1 MKVFYL
7 FFLFL
12 ILGCSSSEQLNDS
25 SFVGKYSYEA
35 AGYGVGLTIEF
46 KEDKTFTYT
55 WVTGLLNG
63 TTEGTWAVS
72 GKKIILDSDRKKSD
86 VIKFKIL
93 ENSENS
99 LDFYKLKFLDDN
111 NDILPKVICLFLKES
126 GEMKELDANFDGE
139 LRVSKNEDFQ
149 KVRFIFLGFQEFE
162 IKKEDLKGNVTL
174 MMFQKETY
182 YQYFEN
188 EVMIFK
194 GDKIY
199 TDLIKKTRHVKND
212 FFTKI
217 D

>member
-1 MKVFYL
+1 MKAYCL
-7 FFLFL
+7 FFLCL
-12 ILGCSSSEQLNDS
+12 ILGCSSSKQLNFS
-25 SFVGKYSYEA
+25 KVVGKYSYIA
-35 AGYGVGLTIEF
+35 SGYGIGSTIEF
-46 KEDKTFTYT
+46 KEDKTFIYN
-55 WVTGLLNG
+55 WVTGLLSG
-63 TTEGTWAVS
+63 TTEGTWFVS
-72 GKKIILDSDRKKSD
+72 GKKIILNSDRKKSD

-111 NDILPKVICLFLKES
+111 KDILPKVICLFLKES

-149 KVRFIFLGFQEFE
+149 KVKFIFLGFHEFE
-162 IKKEDLKGNVTL
+162 IKKEDLKGNVAL

>member
-1 MKVFYL
+1 MKIYYL
-7 FFLFL
+7 LFIFL
-12 ILGCSSSEQLNDS
+12 ILGCASSNKVSDS
-25 SFVGKYSYEA
+25 DIVGKYSYK
-35 AGYGVGLTIEF
+35 GIYGIGSTIDF
-46 KEDKTFTYT
+46 NRDKTFVYN
-55 WVTGLLNG
+55 WVEGLIG
-63 TTEGTWAVS
+63 GSTKGTWSVS
-72 GKKIILDSDRKKSD
+72 GKKIILNSDRKKSD
-86 VIKFKIL
+86 VIKFRII
-93 ENSENS
+93 ENSENN
-99 LDFYKLKFLDDN
+99 LDFYKFKFLDEN
-111 NDILPKVICLFLKES
+111 KDILPNVICLFVKES

>member
-55 WVTGLLNG
+55 WVTGLING
-63 TTEGTWAVS
+63 TTEGTWSVS
-72 GKKIILDSDRKKSD
+72 GKKIILNSDRKRLD
-86 VIKFKIL
+86 TLKFRIL
-93 ENSENS
+93 ENSGNNS
-99 LDFYKLKFLDDN
+99 DFYSFKFLDEN
-111 NDILPKVICLFLKES
+111 KDILPKVICLLLNES
-126 GEMKELDANFDGE
+126 DKIKSVDANFDGE
-139 LRVSKNEDFQ
+139 LQLSKAEDFQ
-149 KVRFIFLGFQEFE
+149 KLRFIFLGFHEFE

-174 MMFQKETY
+174 MMIQKESH

-188 EVMIFK
+188 EVMILK

-212 FFTKI
+212 FFTRI